1 MSYKLGQE
9 IVGAVLRT
17 QRRRLHLRTKDIA
30 QRAQIEAVNLI
41 SYIEHGTA
49 AVTGTRVAAIARAYE
64 FDEEEFALFW
74 SVMRLI
80 DEKIP
85 PAVIRNIVDRATLW
99 RGGSSSPDGSPGPN
113 PRSPLRSVDR
123 QAQSGEQSPLHVAA
137 KRLLDHI
144 GTISPDE
151 EPTISA
157 INGRVLIRS
166 IGSTLERANRRNFRP
181 FFCVIAALFLAAQ
194 RHEHYTWQLCVQT

>member
-1 MSYKLGQE
+1 MSHKLGQE
-9 IVGAVLRT
+9 ILGAALRM
-17 QRRRLHLRTKDIA
+17 QRRNLRLRTKDIA
-30 QRAQIEAVNLI
+30 QRARIEAVNLI

-49 AVTGTRVAAIARAYE
+49 AVTGPRVVAIAKAYE

-85 PAVIRNIVDRATLW
+85 PTVIRNIVDRATLW
-99 RGGSSSPDGSPGPN
+99 GGGGNSPDGSPGAN
-113 PRSPLRSVDR
+113 PRPPLRSVDR
-123 QAQSGEQSPLHVAA
+123 HAQSGEQSTLHAAA

-151 EPTISA
+151 EPTLSA
-157 INGRVLIRS
+157 IKGQLLIRS
-166 IGSTLERANRRNFRP
+166 IESTLGLSKYRNFRI
-181 FFCVIAALFLAAQ
+181 FLCVIAALFLAAQ